1 MDFDKV
7 KKVAMRSLKIL
18 TLVLVLAAMYVCFI
32 PPFGQLPRADNFGV
46 IKVEPAQ
53 NAFTSYELA
62 LKALEESKKSFPRFN
77 HLPHDKL
84 IKGLEPLNEESHQW
98 LELNK
103 KTITY
108 LLEGAKASK
117 FQFYNRIPSSSD
129 GTINFVSSR
138 ELFNLANL
146 QTRALIEEGKL
157 EQATQIALAAY
168 KMASYLN
175 TDPNSGLLFPLVSE
189 ICRDIMVKV
198 LFDLINQ
205 DNIKADTLIIIAKE
219 IQEADSK
226 VGRPYEV
233 MLREWR
239 ISQISLDNTLIGEVE
254 EKKDEYLKKYLKTNY
269 LPSALKQRLYKSLM
283 EKIQTDIFLLSV
295 PLKQWD
301 FSATKAAEKLSDELS
316 ESVFDNFLRDIFQS
330 HARSMMRMLYFGQVS
345 GAGLRALAICD
356 AYKKINGRFPDSLEQ
371 AFEQMREKADLRT
384 PIDPITKKT
393 VSYRLQ
399 DEKPVVWLVG
409 VDGQDDGGINNYIK
423 NQTNM
428 YPEGQDLIFFYK
440 EKPTWLN

>member
-7 KKVAMRSLKIL
+7 KKVTTRSLKIL
-18 TLVLVLAAMYVCFI
+18 TLVLVLSLMYVCFI

-46 IKVEPAQ
+46 IKVEPAE
-53 NAFTSYELA
+53 NAFISYDLA
-62 LKALEESKKSFPRFN
+62 LKVLEESKKNFPRFSN
-77 HLPHDKL
+77 LPHEKL
-84 IKGLEPLNEESHQW
+84 IKGLEPVNEESRQW
-98 LELNK
+98 LDLNK
-103 KTITY
+103 KTIAY

-117 FQFYNRIPSSSD
+117 FQFYSHIPSSSD
-129 GTINFVSSR
+129 GTINFVASR

-157 EQATQIALAAY
+157 EQAAEIALAAY

-175 TDPNSGLLFPLVSE
+175 TDPNSGLLFPIVSE
-189 ICRDIMVKV
+189 ICRNIMVKV

-205 DNIKADTLIIIAKE
+205 DNINTNTLMIIAKG

-239 ISQISLDNTLIGEVE
+239 ISQISLDNTLVGEVE

-283 EKIQTDIFLLSV
+283 EKIQMDIFLLSI

-301 FSATKAAEKLSDELS
+301 FSATRAAEKLSDKLT
-316 ESVFDNFLRDIFQS
+316 ESIIDNFLRNISQS
-330 HARSMMRMLYFGQVS
+330 HAHSTMRMLYFGQAS
-345 GAGLRALAICD
+345 GAGLRVLAICD

-384 PIDPITKKT
+384 PIDPITKKP

-399 DEKPVVWLVG
+399 DENPVVWLVG
-409 VDGQDDGGINNYIK
+409 VDGQDDGGVNNYTK

-428 YPEGQDLIFFYK
+428 YPEDQDLIFFYK
-440 EKPTWLN
+440 EKPAWLN